1 VSSPFSL
8 EDKVAIVTGS
18 GRGIGKTTAVM
29 MAQAGAAVTVL
40 ARTAADVENTAAEI
54 RAQGGKAL
62 AVPTDVRVSEQI
74 ANMVNKTLEEFG
86 RIDILVNNAGASFPL
101 PTLQLS
107 EGGWDALVRENLK
120 APFLCSKAV
129 AEAMIK
135 QGGGSIVNISSTEGM
150 RSAATNAAYA
160 AAKAGVINLT
170 RSLAVEW
177 AQYNIRV
184 NCICP
189 GFIENPG
196 MAQAMEQDTG
206 LKEKLATVP
215 MQRIGKQQEI
225 AAGVI
230 YLASDASSYVTGALL
245 AIDGGFTSVLG

>member
-1 VSSPFSL
+1 VSSLFSL
-8 EDKVAIVTGS
+8 EGKVAIVTGS
-18 GRGIGKTTAVM
+18 GRGIGKTTALM

-62 AVPTDVRVSEQI
+62 AVPTDVRDSELI
-74 ANMVNKTLEEFG
+74 ANMVDKTLEEFG
-86 RIDILVNNAGASFPL
+86 RIDVLVNNAGASFPL

-107 EGGWDALVRENLK
+107 EGGWDALLRENLK
-120 APFLCSKAV
+120 APFLCSKAA
-129 AEAMIK
+129 AEVMIK
-135 QGGGSIVNISSTEGM
+135 QGGGSIINISSTEGM

-189 GFIENPG
+189 GFIWNPG
-196 MAQAMEQDTG
+196 MPQAMEQDTG
-206 LKEKLATVP
+206 LKEKLDNVP
-215 MQRIGKQQEI
+215 MKRIGNQEEI
-225 AAGVI
+225 AGAVI
-230 YLASDASSYVTGALL
+230 YLASDLSSYTSGAVI

>member
-1 VSSPFSL
+1 VSSLFSL
-8 EDKVAIVTGS
+8 EGKVAIVTGS
-18 GRGIGKTTAVM
+18 GRGIGKTTALM

-62 AVPTDVRVSEQI
+62 AVPTDVRDSEMI
-74 ANMVNKTLEEFG
+74 ANMVDKTLEEFG
-86 RIDILVNNAGASFPL
+86 RIDVLVNNAGASFPL

-107 EGGWDALVRENLK
+107 EGGWDALLRENLK
-120 APFLCSKAV
+120 APFLCSKAA
-129 AEAMIK
+129 AEVMIK
-135 QGGGSIVNISSTEGM
+135 QGGGSIINISSTEGM

-189 GFIENPG
+189 GFTTSESI
-196 MAQAMEQDTG
+196 AFVQALFG
-206 LKEKLATVP
+206 IRGCRRP
-215 MQRIGKQQEI
+215 WSRIP
-225 AAGVI
+225 A
-230 YLASDASSYVTGALL
+230 
-245 AIDGGFTSVLG
+245 

>member
-1 VSSPFSL
+1 MSSQFSL
-8 EDKVAIVTGS
+8 EGKVAIVTGS
-18 GRGIGKTTAVM
+18 GRGIGKTTALM

-40 ARTAADVENTAAEI
+40 ARTAVDVENTAAEI

-62 AVPTDVRVSEQI
+62 AVPTDVRDSEMI
-74 ANMVNKTLEEFG
+74 ANMVDKTLEEFG
-86 RIDILVNNAGASFPL
+86 RIDVLVNNAGASFPL

-107 EGGWDALVRENLK
+107 EGGWDALLRENLK
-120 APFLCSKAV
+120 APFLCSKAA
-129 AEAMIK
+129 AEVMIK
-135 QGGGSIVNISSTEGM
+135 QGGGSIINISSTEGM

-189 GFIENPG
+189 GFIWNPG
-196 MAQAMEQDTG
+196 MPQAMEQDTG
-206 LKEKLATVP
+206 LKEKLDSVP
-215 MQRIGKQQEI
+215 MKRIGNQEEI
-225 AAGVI
+225 AGAVI
-230 YLASDASSYVTGALL
+230 YLASDLSSYTSGAVI